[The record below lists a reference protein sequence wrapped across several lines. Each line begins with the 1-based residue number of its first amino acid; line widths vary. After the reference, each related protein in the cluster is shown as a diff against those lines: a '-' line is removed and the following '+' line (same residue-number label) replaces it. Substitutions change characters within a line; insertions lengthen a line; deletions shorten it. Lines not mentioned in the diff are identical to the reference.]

1 MEVERLVRTQIST
14 TDLDPPRELVQ
25 GVNNGE
31 VQLLQ
36 VVKALGEFLT
46 SQEDGTRLNVIDKKE
61 LGLMFLTNLLD
72 AISRP
77 KVTRQASM
85 LIGYRPTRS
94 PLTMKATTLV
104 QFYLSKLDD
113 FDSLPPALNGL
124 TVLSKLA
131 TFDDAMAVEVY
142 HAIVE
147 NINIKAYVQAT
158 RHLVYVLFDS
168 LLTSHRNALK
178 KMGSAFINSYIK
190 MVDGEK
196 DPRNLMLLF
205 SLDRIILLEFDVHD
219 HIEDFFDVTFC
230 YFPISFRPPPNDP
243 YGITADDLKVAL
255 RECMSASPYFAKMAL
270 PLFLEKFATA
280 TGPAMKD
287 LMLSM
292 AACFP
297 TYGADALIER
307 AAELWEGIKTEILYS
322 SDQSVESAALTALES
337 LMHTLYPNES
347 DSAKGLAQDVIKE
360 CAKIFEEPD
369 KNQAVCAT
377 NIIAAIFKGS
387 PSAGKFALSQI
398 LPQFIR
404 TFNSPSLPSHR
415 VPLLSSIS
423 SILIACQSVYT
434 SSTRSYE
441 LEQSLKPY
449 QNDLFDIL
457 REGLRTESLK
467 RSAIRGVVASV
478 GLEGYLEKFKIEELV
493 KDLDDILVSDEDSG
507 IRLEVIQALTTIS
520 THNPSTIESITLPL
534 LFHNLPD
541 QAPSPQDFIARE
553 KYRSILD
560 SLNKLCIQPALW
572 QTMIVRIT
580 TKLDLLTSSAN
591 ATSAVTDVETD
602 EVNERECNIAYAW
615 DLLHCL
621 LSVLRTKIKAKHV
634 DVAKHYDELIPRL
647 YGFVIHAGQKQTGRK
662 EALFRDRRLLRIVAI
677 IGREMIHE
685 LTIEK
690 QAKQLDLIYAAFERG
705 DMKELVF
712 ENIGIQNGSPLRVEA
727 PQSEQDL
734 FALYSAAFQSLSSKT
749 HLSLP
754 NYPEYLNGKFHWTI
768 NVAKDDWQVAW
779 GVDMICAL
787 VNKKET
793 GTSSSLSFNL
803 PPSKPANLIFDLTWF
818 THGFWRQ
825 MIKALALLSQPLAY
839 SALEKV
845 ISILSLFSLDP
856 ELVQYA
862 AEGFGVLAKKGDG
875 YLITKLLYAQ
885 KLWNF
890 VLPRLIEGDKEA
902 SGKER
907 TVYLVAFASLLPVV
921 PASLC
926 ISDLTV
932 VLPLMLRSLSLSSP
946 QQRINIILA
955 LISIFETPSSPAT
968 DSLLHSSATAL
979 VQSLLSTSLV
989 ETDVPTSAKVRQ
1001 SALTALA
1008 VIPDIIRFETLH
1020 KDKGQVI
1027 KELGKAVDD
1036 KSRDVRKEAV
1046 ECRAKW
1052 FRYGQAT

>member
-46 SQEDGTRLNVIDKKE
+46 SQEDGTRLN
-61 LGLMFLTNLLD
+61 GLMFLTNLLD
-72 AISRP
+72 AISRS
-77 KVTRQASM
+77 KVTRQA
-85 LIGYRPTRS
+85 T
-94 PLTMKATTLV
+94 TTLV

-142 HAIVE
+142 QAIVE

-178 KMGSAFINSYIK
+178 KMDSAFINSYIK

-205 SLDRIILLEFDVHD
+205 SLDRIILLEFDVRD

-347 DSAKGLAQDVIKE
+347 DSAEGLAQDVIKE

-415 VPLLSSIS
+415 MPLLSSIS

-467 RSAIRGVVASV
+467 RSAIKGVVASV
-478 GLEGYLEKFKIEELV
+478 GLEGYLEKIKIEELV

-541 QAPSPQDFIARE
+541 QAPSAQDFIARE

-591 ATSAVTDVETD
+591 AASAVTDVETD
-602 EVNERECNIAYAW
+602 KVNERECNIAYAW

-712 ENIGIQNGSPLRVEA
+712 DNIGIQNGSPLHVEA

-754 NYPEYLNGKFHWTI
+754 NYPEYLNGKIHWTI

-793 GTSSSLSFNL
+793 ELNNTLDVVLEKMWAQVQDKNL
-803 PPSKPANLIFDLTWF
+803 ELKVRRRCLLIYL
-818 THGFWRQ
+818 Q
-825 MIKALALLSQPLAY
+825 IIKALALLSQPLAY

-856 ELVQYA
+856 ELVQCA

-902 SGKER
+902 SGKDR

-932 VLPLMLRSLSLSSP
+932 VLPLILRSLSLSSP

-955 LISIFETPSSPAT
+955 LISILETPSSPAT

-989 ETDVPTSAKVRQ
+989 ETNIPTSAKVRQ
-1001 SALTALA
+1001 LALTALA

-1020 KDKGQVI
+1020 KDKSQVI

>member
-46 SQEDGTRLNVIDKKE
+46 SQEDGTRLN
-61 LGLMFLTNLLD
+61 GLMFLTNLLD

-77 KVTRQASM
+77 KVTRQA
-85 LIGYRPTRS
+85 T
-94 PLTMKATTLV
+94 TTLV

-793 GTSSSLSFNL
+793 ELNNTLDVVLEKMWAQVQDKNL
-803 PPSKPANLIFDLTWF
+803 ELKVRRRCLLIYL
-818 THGFWRQ
+818 Q